1 MAEFML
7 LSGEAVDFSLPL
19 LRQALWVVKALH
31 VKLFFMLNPLYLGQ
45 VKERR
50 CYVAQEE
57 AFW

>member
-19 LRQALWVVKALH
+19 LRLALWVVKALNCSSCSTPY
-31 VKLFFMLNPLYLGQ
+31 FLGQ

-50 CYVAQEE
+50 RYVAQEE